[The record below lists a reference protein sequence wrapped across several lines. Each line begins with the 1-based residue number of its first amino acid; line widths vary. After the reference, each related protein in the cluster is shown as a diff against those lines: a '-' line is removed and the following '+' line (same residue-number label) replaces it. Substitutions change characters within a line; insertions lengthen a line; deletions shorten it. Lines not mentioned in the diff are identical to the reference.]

1 MRDVSD
7 EDGLVGKFQANNH
20 EVPLP
25 PLASQPAAST
35 AHSLPPF
42 FSEGSCWPMGAG
54 CVSRGWRGLIC

>member
-25 PLASQPAAST
+25 PSASQPAAST

-42 FSEGSCWPMGAG
+42 F
-54 CVSRGWRGLIC
+54 